1 MHNDTTE
8 LNVLTNTTNDTDAS
22 GVDSKMDSTQP
33 DHRHPAYT
41 HRARNGVVP
50 LGSLFVV
57 LLSVLFSLLFIFS
70 ISLAFVG
77 VADKNF
83 FLKRL
88 EGLAKGGDGVR

>member
-1 MHNDTTE
+1 MSSQ
-8 LNVLTNTTNDTDAS
+8 NTPFN
-22 GVDSKMDSTQP
+22 
-33 DHRHPAYT
+33 

-83 FLKRL
+83 FYKQL
-88 EGLAKGGDGVR
+88 EALAKRGDGVRTILVITSLLECVD